1 MGFVQL
7 DVSAQCNAVVAAELQ
22 SPPAMLLE
30 TSGQRPAAVEQVVV
44 TPAVSESTI
53 EASSENATGASA
65 STVAV
70 DLAAQ
75 MAVLRAGKLCPLS
88 VEVVCI
94 LYS

>member
-22 SPPAMLLE
+22 TPPAMLLE
-30 TSGQRPAAVEQVVV
+30 TSAPPPAAVEQVVV
-44 TPAVSESTI
+44 TPAVPESTI
-53 EASSENATGASA
+53 EASPENAADASA
-65 STVAV
+65 STVTV

-88 VEVVCI
+88 VEAVCI
-94 LYS
+94 HFS